1 MLEKL
6 KAGLVVSCQA
16 LEDEPLHGPQFMERM
31 ALAAKEGGAVGI
43 RANGPRDIRAIRA
56 SVDLPIIGINKRREA
71 GYDAFI
77 TPSREDALLVH
88 EAGADIIAIDATIQ
102 SRPEPLEHLIAY
114 IKNQLGK
121 MVMADVATVEDGL
134 RAQQLGCD
142 LVGTTL
148 SGYTR
153 ETKQRMSKDPDF
165 DLLRKLIA
173 KLDIPVV
180 AEGRIHTPEQA
191 KEALRAGA
199 FCVVVGGAITR
210 PQEITR
216 RFLEGMKE

>member
-31 ALAAKEGGAVGI
+31 AMAAKEGGAVGI

-56 SVDLPIIGINKRREA
+56 SLELPIIGINKRKQP
-71 GYDAFI
+71 GFDAFI
-77 TPSREDALLVH
+77 TPSMEDARLVH
-88 EAGADIIAIDATIQ
+88 EAGADIIAIDATTQ
-102 SRPEPLEHLIAY
+102 SRPVPLEQLIDF
-114 IKNQLGK
+114 IKNDLGK
-121 MVMADVATVEDGL
+121 VVMADVATLEDGI

-142 LVGTTL
+142 VVGTTL
-148 SGYTR
+148 SGYTH
-153 ETKQRMSKDPDF
+153 ETRQRNRKDPDF
-165 DLLRKLIA
+165 DLLRALIST
-173 KLDIPVV
+173 LDIPVI

-191 KEALRAGA
+191 RDALRFGA

-216 RFLEGMKE
+216 RFWEGMKG

>member
-43 RANGPRDIRAIRA
+43 RANGSCDIRAIRA
-56 SVDLPIIGINKRREA
+56 SIDLPIIGINKRKEA

-77 TPSREDALLVH
+77 TPSKEDARLVH
-88 EAGADIIAIDATIQ
+88 EAGADIIAIDATTQ
-102 SRPEPLEHLIAY
+102 SRPEPLEQLIAY
-114 IKNQLGK
+114 IKNELGK
-121 MVMADVATVEDGL
+121 VVMADVATVEDGL

-153 ETKQRMSKDPDF
+153 ETKQRMSKNPDF
-165 DLLRKLIA
+165 DLLRELIA

>member
-31 ALAAKEGGAVGI
+31 ARAAQEGGAVGI
-43 RANGPRDIRAIRA
+43 RANGFHDIRAIRT
-56 SVDLPIIGINKRREA
+56 SIDLPIIGINKRKIT
-71 GYDAFI
+71 GFDAFI
-77 TPSREDALLVH
+77 TPAKEDARLVQ
-88 EAGADIIAIDATIQ
+88 EAGADIIAIDATTQ
-102 SRPEPLEHLIAY
+102 SRPESLEDLIRY
-114 IKNQLGK
+114 IKVELGK
-121 MVMADVATVEDGL
+121 AVMADVSTVADGI

-148 SGYTR
+148 AGYTYA
-153 ETKQRMSKDPDF
+153 TMQKKSKDPDF
-165 DLLRKLIA
+165 DLLRGLVA
-173 KLDIPVV
+173 QLHIPVI
-180 AEGRIHTPEQA
+180 AEGRIHTPDQA
-191 KEALRAGA
+191 RKALQLGA